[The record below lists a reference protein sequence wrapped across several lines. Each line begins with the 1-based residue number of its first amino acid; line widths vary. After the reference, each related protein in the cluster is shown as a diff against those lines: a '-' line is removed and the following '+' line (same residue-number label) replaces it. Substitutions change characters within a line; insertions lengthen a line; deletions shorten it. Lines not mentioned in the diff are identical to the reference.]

1 MKTAQHLAM
10 YCRDPKAQ
18 EAFYGKHFGFKRVR
32 TFKVDGTEFFIV
44 RLGGMCLEM
53 FQSSDPS
60 AEAGEQ
66 TVGLGHLAFEA
77 EKLEPAIASLEA
89 DGVEVEEIID
99 CNDLVAGMRV
109 VFFHDPEG
117 NRLELMEGYCD
128 EQ

>member
-1 MKTAQHLAM
+1 MKAAQHLAM

-18 EAFYGKHFGFKRVR
+18 EAFYAKHFGFKRVR
-32 TFKVDGTEFFIV
+32 TFNVDDAEFFIV

-60 AEAGEQ
+60 AKAGEQ
-66 TVGLGHLAFEA
+66 TVGLGHLAFEV
-77 EKLEPAIASLEA
+77 EKIEPAIAALQA
-89 DGVEVEEIID
+89 DGIDVEPIID

-109 VFFHDPEG
+109 VFFNDPEG

-128 EQ
+128 EA

>member
-1 MKTAQHLAM
+1 MKAAQHLAM
-10 YCRDPKAQ
+10 NCRDPKAQ
-18 EAFYGKHFGFKRVR
+18 EAFYAKHFGFKRVR
-32 TFKVDGTEFFIV
+32 TFNPGADEFFIV

-66 TVGLGHLAFEA
+66 TVGLGHLAFEV
-77 EKLEPAIASLEA
+77 EKLEPAVAALQA
-89 DGVEVEEIID
+89 DGIDVEPIID
-99 CNDLVAGMRV
+99 CNELLPGMQV

-128 EQ
+128 EA